1 MLEKIKYWFRPK
13 LPKHIKKHLEEKLTP
28 KDFVKISYDTFI
40 CTLDSKY
47 SISPADILYGI
58 DTFELYI
65 VVDVADV
72 YKIRVFNESGLVEI
86 PKLLMRYPSNGII
99 NKYRF

>member
-1 MLEKIKYWFRPK
+1 MLEKIKYWLRPK
-13 LPKHIKKHLEEKLTP
+13 LPKHIKEVLEEKLIP
-28 KDFVKISYDTFI
+28 KDFTKISYDTFI

-47 SISPADILYGI
+47 PISTADILHGI

-72 YKIRVFNESGLVEI
+72 YKIRIFNGNGLTEI
-86 PKLLMRYPSNGII
+86 PKLLMRYPSNGVI